1 MNFDQEGA
9 TLHLR
14 RRGEI
19 AAGKKTELFRADP
32 SERATTPYDI
42 TAGGDLVLRNHSRYG
57 TTGRSGWYG
66 WAMNQLDGT

>member
-1 MNFDQEGA
+1 M
-9 TLHLR
+9 TSTKKVPR
-14 RRGEI
+14 PGEI

-32 SERATTPYDI
+32 SERTTTLHDI